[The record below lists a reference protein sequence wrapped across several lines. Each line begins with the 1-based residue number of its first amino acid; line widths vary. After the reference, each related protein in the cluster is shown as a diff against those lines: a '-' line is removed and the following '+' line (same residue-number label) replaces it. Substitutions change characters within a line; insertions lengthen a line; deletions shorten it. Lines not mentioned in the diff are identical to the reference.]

1 VIKCTDGFTFGGF
14 SSAPWNSHVYFKIF
28 LFLLRRPGG
37 VGPVKLMK
45 DEYSGLAIFLEE
57 SSGQD
62 LAIVIFIYLANSH
75 TSNTTSL
82 NMYELPPA
90 RCVSHTLK
98 ECVGYHTLTKVFVCG
113 TLEFSKIAD

>member
-1 VIKCTDGFTFGGF
+1 
-14 SSAPWNSHVYFKIF
+14 
-28 LFLLRRPGG
+28 
-37 VGPVKLMK
+37 MK

-90 RCVSHTLK
+90 HCVSHTLK